1 MKDKVIFFHVGISKT
16 GSTFLQNNVFPYIK
30 KLHYLPTNR
39 FKKIFSD
46 LKNLQKERVLVSR
59 ELDRQFEAEIVRF
72 SSQYKNVTPI
82 IVLRKHDEYFASQY
96 RRFIKNGFK
105 GKEVD
110 FLSLKVIL
118 GFLKKFILTLVIKLV
133 FSKNTLIM
141 IQ

>member
-1 MKDKVIFFHVGISKT
+1 MKDKVIFHVGISKT
-16 GSTFLQNNVFPYIK
+16 GSTFYKTTYFILKSCIICP
-30 KLHYLPTNR
+30 PTGSKN
-39 FKKIFSD
+39 IFD

-110 FLSLKVIL
+110 FLSLKSDT
-118 GFLKKFILTLVIKLV
+118 GFFKKFILTLVIKLV
-133 FSKNTLIM
+133 FSKTL
-141 IQ
+141 